1 MEETRRQLIET
12 GRKLYERGWI
22 VATEGNLSCRIGPN
36 RFLVTAS
43 GVCKGEMGE
52 EDLVLVDE
60 NGLVLQGDRKPS
72 TEIAM
77 HLEVYRQRPDVQAV
91 VHAHP
96 PYVLALSLTGL
107 NLDRPY
113 LPESVLVLGKVP
125 FVSYARP
132 STGQVP
138 ESIRPFIRQTDVLV
152 LHRHGSLTVG
162 KSLQEAFW
170 KLEYL
175 EHTAHIVWLARQ
187 VGHPN
192 PMPIHEVW
200 EVLKLRKSVY
210 GLDFP
215 IRDFD

>member
-1 MEETRRQLIET
+1 MEQVKQELIET
-12 GRKLYERGWI
+12 GRKMYARGWI
-22 VATEGNLSCRIGPN
+22 VAAEGNLSCRIAPD
-36 RFLVTAS
+36 RILATAS

-52 EDLVLVDE
+52 DDLVLIDS
-60 NGLVLQGDRKPS
+60 NGLVLEGNRKPS

-77 HLEVYRQRPDVQAV
+77 HLEVYRERPEVQAV

-96 PYVLALSLTGL
+96 PYVLALSLTGI

-125 FVSYARP
+125 FVPYARP
-132 STGQVP
+132 STQQVA
-138 ESIRPFIRQTDVLV
+138 ESIRPFIHQTDVLV

-162 KSLQEAFW
+162 KSLTGAFR

-175 EHTAHIVWLARQ
+175 EHTAYVVWLARQ

-192 PMPIHEVW
+192 PMPAEEVR

-210 GLDFP
+210 
-215 IRDFD
+215 